1 MAKIL
6 VVEENRGWQ
15 RCIKATLDEKGYQ
28 VTVAGGAAAG
38 LLELIRERFDLLLVE
53 GKFTYDLLHTA
64 SERCPDR
71 IPPARVVMVPAGKTA
86 IKKIL
91 QSELEEMNLAAEYLS
106 MPCGMLSLREAV
118 KKSLAALAERDAM
131 LIKSN

>member
-1 MAKIL
+1 MSQIL

-15 RCIKATLDEKGYQ
+15 RCIKATLEEKRYQ

-38 LLELIRERFDLLLVE
+38 LLELIREQFDVLLVE
-53 GKFTYDLLHTA
+53 GKFTYDLLHSA

-86 IKKIL
+86 LRRIIEA
-91 QSELEEMNLAAEYLS
+91 ELAKMNLPAEFLP
-106 MPCGMLSLREAV
+106 MPCAMLSLREAV